1 VNRLQYYDLH
11 IILKYWEMLTSAL
24 REFDKKFKVQ
34 ILSWDLWIQH
44 IETSKSN
51 FFYMKIIN
59 CFHFLIHNKGTF

>member
-44 IETSKSN
+44 IETSKA
-51 FFYMKIIN
+51 
-59 CFHFLIHNKGTF
+59 TFST